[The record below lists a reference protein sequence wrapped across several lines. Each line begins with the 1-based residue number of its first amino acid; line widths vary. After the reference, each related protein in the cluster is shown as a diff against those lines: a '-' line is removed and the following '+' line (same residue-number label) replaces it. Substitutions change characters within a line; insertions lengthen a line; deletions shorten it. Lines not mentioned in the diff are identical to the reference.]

1 MLGWPGQHER
11 RYMARILIHCRG
23 ELWICPVQYS
33 IIWIQISASLVTR
46 WQHCPPIQV
55 SLNTPLWQIVLLTR
69 LPSYHSSC
77 FLPAPISRHFTNHH
91 LSPNSFLNLLSKN
104 MSLSPP
110 RAYWL
115 LLFLCDSFKKTFQKS
130 LTKHSI
136 HCSKFFCWGW
146 ARFSKLSL
154 LCPLKF
160 IHLSSFHPISRLSSQ
175 TWSPQSEVV
184 PPSPELL

>member
-23 ELWICPVQYS
+23 ELWVCRVQYS

-55 SLNTPLWQIVLLTR
+55 SLNIPLWQIVLLTR
-69 LPSYHSSC
+69 LPTYRSSC
-77 FLPAPISRHFTNHH
+77 FLPAPISSHFTNHH
-91 LSPNSFLNLLSKN
+91 LSPNSFLNLLSKICHCLLQELTDY
-104 MSLSPP
+104 SSFFVTVSKRLSKKV
-110 RAYWL
+110 WL
-115 LLFLCDSFKKTFQKS
+115 
-130 LTKHSI
+130 KHSI
-136 HCSKFFCWGW
+136 HSSKYFCWGW

-160 IHLSSFHPISRLSSQ
+160 IHLSSFHPSSHLSSQ